1 MALDNYVDINI
12 ISGMSSELESFSRAT
27 RYVRETCL
35 CVRVQRAAR
44 ALARHFD
51 DALRPAGLTHGQF
64 SLLVA
69 LTQGED
75 GPPTIGEVAQHLAMD
90 RTTLT
95 ANLKPLARR
104 GLLRVGIDKHDKRSR
119 RLLIT
124 TAGRVMLKAALPA
137 WKEAH
142 AALDSG
148 LGLARTARL
157 RADLRAI
164 ANADSAAVKAAAE

>member
-1 MALDNYVDINI
+1 M
-12 ISGMSSELESFSRAT
+12 
-27 RYVRETCL
+27 
-35 CVRVQRAAR
+35 QRAAR
-44 ALARHFD
+44 ALARRFD
-51 DALRPAGLTHGQF
+51 DALRPWGLTHGQF

-75 GPPTIGEVAQHLAMD
+75 GPQTIGEVASGLAMD

-104 GLLRVGIDKHDKRSR
+104 GLLKIAVDKADKRSR
-119 RLLIT
+119 RIVIT
-124 TAGRVMLKAALPA
+124 AAGRAALKAALPA

-142 AALDSG
+142 AALDREVG
-148 LGLARTARL
+148 FARVGRL

-164 ANADSAAVKAAAE
+164 ADDGSMATAAAAE